1 MVDEADVVLEA
12 EGAVVLVLL
21 DVQHLR
27 RHHALSTLA
36 QVVQA
41 EQKLEFQITL
51 LRVIQQVT
59 DQGWINSDF
68 RFEIKGRSMFV

>member
-27 RHHALSTLA
+27 RHHTLSALA

-41 EQKLEFQITL
+41 EQKLE
-51 LRVIQQVT
+51 
-59 DQGWINSDF
+59 
-68 RFEIKGRSMFV
+68 

>member
-27 RHHALSTLA
+27 RHHALSALA

-41 EQKLEFQITL
+41 EQKLEL
-51 LRVIQQVT
+51 
-59 DQGWINSDF
+59 
-68 RFEIKGRSMFV
+68 